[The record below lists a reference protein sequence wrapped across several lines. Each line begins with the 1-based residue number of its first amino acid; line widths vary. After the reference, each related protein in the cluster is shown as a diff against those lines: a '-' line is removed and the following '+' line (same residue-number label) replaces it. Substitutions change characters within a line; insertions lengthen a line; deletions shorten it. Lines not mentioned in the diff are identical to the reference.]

1 MDGFIQKLEEIEQNF
16 LKLERQ
22 MADPAN
28 LGDQRKL
35 LELTKTRS
43 QMEPTVEAY
52 REYKELTAQGKE
64 AEELLGGSGLSSDEK
79 EYYQSVL
86 ADSRSASEELT
97 EKLKVLLL
105 PRDPNDEKNIMVEIR
120 AGAGGDE
127 ASLFA
132 GDLLTMYMR
141 YAARLKWK
149 CEVESSHE
157 AELGGFKEVI
167 VSIKAD
173 GAYSR
178 FKFESGVHRVQRVPA
193 TEASGRVHTSTATV
207 AVMPEAEEVD
217 IELNENDLDI
227 STMRS
232 GGAGGQNVN
241 KVETAVRIVHKPTG
255 IQVACS
261 EERSQLQNKERA
273 KQILRNKLYKIKM
286 EEQQKASNIVTAA
299 ILVVAWLAS
308 TGGLHFDGLM
318 DTADGVFSH
327 RSKERML
334 EIMRDP
340 RTGNFGAL
348 TAICTFALKLAAV
361 ATLCEHVTLLIPTLL
376 LAPAWARWS
385 ELYAIGMFPYARPEG
400 NGKIWHDSTKAPRD
414 LLIGAAIPLIV
425 ALPLAY
431 QFGVINTFSIIIFA
445 CTVGM
450 VAAHWLTE
458 QIGGQTGDTYG
469 AVVEISETGCLVLMA
484 LIANQLM
491 LSRI

>member
-1 MDGFIQKLEEIEQNF
+1 MKIVLRF
-16 LKLERQ
+16 
-22 MADPAN
+22 
-28 LGDQRKL
+28 
-35 LELTKTRS
+35 
-43 QMEPTVEAY
+43 
-52 REYKELTAQGKE
+52 LTAASYVTWLPLAKKLKIGADLSLDDKSSGTPSDNL
-64 AEELLGGSGLSSDEK
+64 AGLSK
-79 EYYQSVL
+79 YLPSVGL
-86 ADSRSASEELT
+86 
-97 EKLKVLLL
+97 
-105 PRDPNDEKNIMVEIR
+105 
-120 AGAGGDE
+120 
-127 ASLFA
+127 
-132 GDLLTMYMR
+132 
-141 YAARLKWK
+141 
-149 CEVESSHE
+149 
-157 AELGGFKEVI
+157 VI
-167 VSIKAD
+167 
-173 GAYSR
+173 GAYLL
-178 FKFESGVHRVQRVPA
+178 A
-193 TEASGRVHTSTATV
+193 LA
-207 AVMPEAEEVD
+207 M
-217 IELNENDLDI
+217 
-227 STMRS
+227 
-232 GGAGGQNVN
+232 
-241 KVETAVRIVHKPTG
+241 
-255 IQVACS
+255 AC
-261 EERSQLQNKERA
+261 LFFF
-273 KQILRNKLYKIKM
+273 
-286 EEQQKASNIVTAA
+286 KASNIVTAA

-361 ATLCEHVTLLIPTLL
+361 ATLCEHVTLLIPTLV

-400 NGKIWHDSTKAPRD
+400 NGKIWHDTTKAPRD
-414 LLIGAAIPLIV
+414 LLIGAAVPLIV